1 MSMPIGAIPVLP
13 LKNTVLYPGVT
24 QALRVG
30 RDKSVKAVDLAALK
44 NNWILTLSQTH
55 PDQNVENV
63 DDLNDIGTL
72 CKIESIKGTA
82 DSGYFIVVRGY
93 YRMKVSSFKAES
105 EIFEAYAEQMDDV
118 IDIDKPT
125 QAALLNSLRQISREV
140 LQLIPANTDQVQELI
155 AGIEDLALLSHLAAA
170 NAEIALAEKQ
180 KILELVNLKM
190 RAMHLLTLLQSYKD
204 SLHIQQDIRQKLNS
218 KIGQNQRE
226 HILREQM
233 KTIKEELGE
242 GDEPSIADD
251 YRKKI
256 ESTEMP
262 KEAHDLAMQ
271 QLKKLQN
278 SNSQSPEHQ
287 MLRSHLDLMTSLPWN
302 KSSVQS
308 EFDIHKA
315 EDVLNQDHYGLEKI
329 KKRILQ
335 HLAVLQMK
343 KDKRGSILLF
353 IGPPGVGKTSL
364 GQSIAKALN
373 KKYQRI
379 SLGGVRD
386 ESEIR
391 GHRRTYIGALPG
403 RIISALKKS
412 GENDPVFVLDEI
424 DKMSRGYA
432 GDPAAAMLEV
442 LDPEQNTSFADHY
455 LDTPFD
461 LSKVFFIATANS
473 LEGIPLPLL
482 DRMEVIDLS
491 GYTTSEKFHIAKSH
505 LIPKQIS
512 EHGLTAEQIQISDE
526 TLLKTITHYTREA
539 GVRELQRKIAQLCRH
554 ATEKVVR
561 NKTDIKTEIPTK
573 IEIKDLED
581 VFGNERFQNEVTDIV
596 ASPGVVTGLA
606 WTPVG
611 GDILFIETALVPGK
625 GDLIITGQLG
635 DVMKESAQIAK
646 SLIKARLNVLA
657 PTFDFN
663 KFDIHLHVPSGA
675 IPKDGP
681 SAGITILSSLA
692 SLVSRCSVNPKMA
705 MTGEISLR
713 GKVMPV
719 GGIKEKIIAA
729 HRAGVTEVILCDK
742 NEKDLKEVPIELKSQ
757 MKFHKVSHINEVI
770 SIALGV
776 DLSNW
781 KEEDLYGQNYINVP
795 GAKALPSD
803 A

>member
-30 RDKSVKAVDLAALK
+30 RDKSVRAVDRAALK

-55 PDQNVENV
+55 PDQNVENT
-63 DDLNDIGTL
+63 DDLNNIGTL
-72 CKIESIKGTA
+72 CKIESIKGTH

-105 EIFEAYAEQMDDV
+105 DIFEAYAEQIDDV
-118 IDIDKPT
+118 IDIDLAT
-125 QAALLNSLRQISREV
+125 QSALLNSLRQISREV
-140 LQLIPANTDQVQELI
+140 LKLIPGNTDQVQELI
-155 AGIEDLALLSHLAAA
+155 AGIEDLSLLSHLAAA

-180 KILELVNLKM
+180 NILEMSNLKI
-190 RAMHLLTLLQSYKD
+190 RVMHLLNLLQNYKD

-218 KIGQNQRE
+218 KMGQSQRD

-233 KTIKEELGE
+233 KTIKDELGE
-242 GDEPSIADD
+242 GSEASITDD
-251 YRKKI
+251 YRLKI
-256 ESTEMP
+256 ESANLP
-262 KEAHDLAMQ
+262 KEASELADQ
-271 QLKKLQN
+271 QLKKLEN

-287 MLRSHLDLMTSLPWN
+287 MIRSHLDLMISLPWD
-302 KSSVQS
+302 KSSTHS
-308 EFDIHKA
+308 EFDINKA
-315 EDVLNQDHYGLEKI
+315 EEILNQDHYGLDKI

-343 KDKRGSILLF
+343 KDKHGSILLF

-364 GQSIAKALN
+364 GQSIARALN

-379 SLGGVRD
+379 SLGGIRD

-403 RIISALKKS
+403 RIIAALKKS

-424 DKMSRGYA
+424 DKMARGYS
-432 GDPAAAMLEV
+432 GDPASAMLEV
-442 LDPEQNTSFADHY
+442 LDPEQNTTFVDHY
-455 LDTPFD
+455 LDTAFD
-461 LSKVFFIATANS
+461 LSNVFFIATANS

-512 EHGLTAEQIQISDE
+512 EHGLTAEQVQISDE
-526 TLLKTITHYTREA
+526 TLLQTITHYTREA
-539 GVRELQRKIAQLCRH
+539 GVRELQRKIAQMCRY
-554 ATEKVVR
+554 AAEKVIR
-561 NKTDIKTEIPTK
+561 NKSDETLQVK
-573 IEIKDLED
+573 IEINDLED
-581 VFGNERFQNEVTDIV
+581 ILGQERFQNEVTDII

-625 GDLIITGQLG
+625 GDMIITGQLG
-635 DVMKESAQIAK
+635 EVMKESAQIAK
-646 SLIKARLNVLA
+646 SLVKARLNVLA

-692 SLVSRCSVNPKMA
+692 SLVSRQSVNPKMA

-729 HRAGVTEVILCDK
+729 HRAGVTDVILCDK
-742 NEKDLKEVPIELKSQ
+742 NEKDLKDVPTEVKSQ
-757 MKFHKVSHINEVI
+757 MRFHKVSHINEVI

-781 KEEDLYGQNYINVP
+781 KEEDLYGQNYIHIP
-795 GAKALPSD
+795 RTETLSSHS
-803 A
+803 

>member
-30 RDKSVKAVDLAALK
+30 RDKSVKAVDLAAAK

-55 PDQNVENV
+55 PDQNVENT
-63 DDLNDIGTL
+63 DDLNNTGTL
-72 CKIESIKGTA
+72 CKIESIKGTPE
-82 DSGYFIVVRGY
+82 SGYFIVVRGY
-93 YRMKVSSFKAES
+93 YRMKVSSFKPES
-105 EIFEAYAEQMDDV
+105 DIFEAYAEQIDDV
-118 IDIDKPT
+118 VDVDLAT
-125 QAALLNSLRQISREV
+125 QSALLNSLRQISREV

-155 AGIEDLALLSHLAAA
+155 AGIEDLSLLSHLAAA
-170 NAEIALAEKQ
+170 NAEIPLFEKQ
-180 KILELVNLKM
+180 KILEFANLKM
-190 RAMHLLTLLQSYKD
+190 RVMHLLNLLQNYKD

-218 KIGQNQRE
+218 KMGQNQRE

-242 GDEPSIADD
+242 NNETSLADE

-256 ESTEMP
+256 ESANMTA
-262 KEAHDLAMQ
+262 EAKILADQ
-271 QLKKLQN
+271 QLKKLES
-278 SNSQSPEHQ
+278 SNAQSPDHQ
-287 MLRSHLDLMTSLPWN
+287 MIRSHLDLMTALPWN
-302 KSSVQS
+302 KSSNQI

-315 EDVLNQDHYGLEKI
+315 EEILNQDHYGLDKI

-364 GQSIAKALN
+364 GQSIARALN

-379 SLGGVRD
+379 SLGGLRD

-403 RIISALKKS
+403 RIIAALKKS
-412 GENDPVFVLDEI
+412 GENDPVFILDEI
-424 DKMSRGYA
+424 DKMSRGYS
-432 GDPAAAMLEV
+432 GDPASAMLEV
-442 LDPEQNTSFADHY
+442 LDPEQNTTFADHY
-455 LDTPFD
+455 LDTTFD

-473 LEGIPLPLL
+473 IEGIPLPLL

-505 LIPKQIS
+505 LIPKQIT
-512 EHGLTAEQIQISDE
+512 EHGLTNDQIQIDDQ

-539 GVRELQRKIAQLCRH
+539 GVRELQRKIADVCRF
-554 ATEKVVR
+554 AAEKIIR
-561 NKTDIKTEIPTK
+561 NKANTTFNTK
-573 IEIKDLED
+573 IEISDLEEI
-581 VFGNERFQNEVTDIV
+581 FGNERFQNEVTDTI
-596 ASPGVVTGLA
+596 ASPGIVTGLA

-646 SLIKARLNVLA
+646 SLVKARLNVLA
-657 PTFDFN
+657 PTFDFS

-692 SLVSRCSVNPKMA
+692 SLVSRHSVNPKMA

-713 GKVMPV
+713 GRVLPV

-729 HRAGVTEVILCDK
+729 HRAGVNNVILCDK
-742 NEKDLKEVPIELKSQ
+742 NEKDLKDVPDDVKSQ
-757 MKFHKVSHINEVI
+757 MVFHKVSHINEVI
-770 SIALGV
+770 SIALGI

-781 KEEDLYGQNYINVP
+781 KEEDLYGQNYVNVP
-795 GAKALPSD
+795 GAIALPSD
-803 A
+803 S

>member
-30 RDKSVKAVDLAALK
+30 RDKSVKAVDLAAAK

-55 PDQNVENV
+55 PDQNVENT
-63 DDLNDIGTL
+63 DDLNNTGTL
-72 CKIESIKGTA
+72 CKIESIKGTPE
-82 DSGYFIVVRGY
+82 SGYFIVVRGY
-93 YRMKVSSFKAES
+93 YRMKVSSFKPES
-105 EIFEAYAEQMDDV
+105 DIFEAYAEQIDDV
-118 IDIDKPT
+118 VDVDLAT
-125 QAALLNSLRQISREV
+125 QSALLNSLRQISREV

-155 AGIEDLALLSHLAAA
+155 AGIEDLSLLSHLAAA
-170 NAEIALAEKQ
+170 NAEIPLFEKQ
-180 KILELVNLKM
+180 KILEFANLKM
-190 RAMHLLTLLQSYKD
+190 RVMHLLNLLQNYKD

-218 KIGQNQRE
+218 KMGQNQRE

-242 GDEPSIADD
+242 NNETSLADE

-256 ESTEMP
+256 ESANMTA
-262 KEAHDLAMQ
+262 EAKILADQ
-271 QLKKLQN
+271 QLKKLES
-278 SNSQSPEHQ
+278 SNAQSPDHQ
-287 MLRSHLDLMTSLPWN
+287 MIRSHLDLMTALPWN
-302 KSSVQS
+302 KSSNQI

-315 EDVLNQDHYGLEKI
+315 EEILNQDHYGLDKI

-364 GQSIAKALN
+364 GQSIARALN

-379 SLGGVRD
+379 SLGGLRD

-403 RIISALKKS
+403 RIIAALKKS

-424 DKMSRGYA
+424 DKMSRGYS
-432 GDPAAAMLEV
+432 GDPASAMLEV
-442 LDPEQNTSFADHY
+442 LDPEQNTTFADHY
-455 LDTPFD
+455 LDTTFD

-473 LEGIPLPLL
+473 IEGIPLPLL

-505 LIPKQIS
+505 LIPKQIT
-512 EHGLTAEQIQISDE
+512 EHGLTNDQIQIDDQ

-539 GVRELQRKIAQLCRH
+539 GVRELQRKIADVCRF
-554 ATEKVVR
+554 AAEKIIR
-561 NKTDIKTEIPTK
+561 NKANTTFNTK
-573 IEIKDLED
+573 IEISDLEEI
-581 VFGNERFQNEVTDIV
+581 FGNERFQNEVTDTI
-596 ASPGVVTGLA
+596 ASPGIVTGLA

-646 SLIKARLNVLA
+646 SLVKARLNVLA
-657 PTFDFN
+657 PTFDFS

-692 SLVSRCSVNPKMA
+692 SLVSRHSVNPKMA

-713 GKVMPV
+713 GRVLPV

-729 HRAGVTEVILCDK
+729 HRAGVNNVILCDK
-742 NEKDLKEVPIELKSQ
+742 NEKDLKDVPDDVKSQ
-757 MKFHKVSHINEVI
+757 MVFHKVSHINEVI
-770 SIALGV
+770 SIALGI

-781 KEEDLYGQNYINVP
+781 KEEDLYGQNYVNVP
-795 GAKALPSD
+795 GAIALPSD
-803 A
+803 S

>member
-30 RDKSVKAVDLAALK
+30 RDKSVKAVDLAAAK

-55 PDQNVENV
+55 PDQNVENT
-63 DDLNDIGTL
+63 DDLNNTGTL
-72 CKIESIKGTA
+72 CKIESIKGTPE
-82 DSGYFIVVRGY
+82 SGYFIVVRGY
-93 YRMKVSSFKAES
+93 YRMKVSSFKPES
-105 EIFEAYAEQMDDV
+105 DIFEAYAEQIDDV
-118 IDIDKPT
+118 VDVDLAT
-125 QAALLNSLRQISREV
+125 QSALLNSLRQISREV

-155 AGIEDLALLSHLAAA
+155 AGIEDLSLLSHLAAA
-170 NAEIALAEKQ
+170 NAEIPLFEKQ
-180 KILELVNLKM
+180 KILEFANLKM
-190 RAMHLLTLLQSYKD
+190 RVMHLLNLLQNYKD

-218 KIGQNQRE
+218 KMGQNQRE

-242 GDEPSIADD
+242 NNETSLADE

-256 ESTEMP
+256 ESANMTA
-262 KEAHDLAMQ
+262 EAKILADQ
-271 QLKKLQN
+271 QLKKLES
-278 SNSQSPEHQ
+278 SNAQSPDHQ
-287 MLRSHLDLMTSLPWN
+287 MIRSHLDLMTALPWN
-302 KSSVQS
+302 KSSNQI

-315 EDVLNQDHYGLEKI
+315 EEILNQDHYGLDKI

-364 GQSIAKALN
+364 GQSIARALN

-379 SLGGVRD
+379 SLGGLRD

-403 RIISALKKS
+403 RIIAALKKS

-424 DKMSRGYA
+424 DKMSRGYS
-432 GDPAAAMLEV
+432 GDPASAMLEV
-442 LDPEQNTSFADHY
+442 LDPEQNTTFADHY
-455 LDTPFD
+455 LDTTFD

-473 LEGIPLPLL
+473 IEGIPLPLL

-505 LIPKQIS
+505 LIPKQIT
-512 EHGLTAEQIQISDE
+512 EHGLTNDQIQIDDQ

-539 GVRELQRKIAQLCRH
+539 GVRELQRKIADVCRF
-554 ATEKVVR
+554 AAEKIIR
-561 NKTDIKTEIPTK
+561 NKANTAFNTK
-573 IEIKDLED
+573 IEISDLEEI
-581 VFGNERFQNEVTDIV
+581 FGNERFQNEVTDTI
-596 ASPGVVTGLA
+596 ASPGIVTGLA

-646 SLIKARLNVLA
+646 SLVKARLNVLA
-657 PTFDFN
+657 PTFDFS

-692 SLVSRCSVNPKMA
+692 SLVSRHSVNPKMA

-713 GKVMPV
+713 GRVLPV

-729 HRAGVTEVILCDK
+729 HRAGVTNVILCDK
-742 NEKDLKEVPIELKSQ
+742 NEKDLKDVPDDVKSQ
-757 MKFHKVSHINEVI
+757 MVFHKVSHINEVI
-770 SIALGV
+770 SIALGI

-781 KEEDLYGQNYINVP
+781 KEEDLYGQNYVNVP
-795 GAKALPSD
+795 GAIALPSD
-803 A
+803 S